1 MVFCKMPGLAHNGGI
16 PPRKKIRR
24 GPGRAQR
31 PADARL
37 YRLIRVLS
45 DNATVVVSGTKMAQE
60 LGVSHSATWRMVQQL
75 RSHGVEIE
83 GHPTTGYVL
92 KEVPD
97 LPLPEIL
104 DPVMGGTIF
113 AGKVHHAFR
122 TESTNLDA
130 MKAAAE
136 DAPEGSV
143 FLAEEQTA
151 GRGRGGHSWHSQ
163 KSQGLYCSVVLRP
176 QVSPAE
182 VLVLSLAVGLAV
194 QSAIEQAT
202 GLRPDLRWPNDL
214 MLDGKKCGGI
224 LIEMNA
230 EPTRVRCVVVGIG
243 VNVNQQEFSSELRE
257 VATSLSI
264 ASGAAWARVPLL
276 AALLQSLDREY
287 RAVSPATRV
296 NIIERFSECSSY
308 ARGKQ
313 VRVEEHGGY
322 EGVTAGLDERG
333 FLMVRT
339 ADGMRTVISGGVR
352 AIESN

>member
-1 MVFCKMPGLAHNGGI
+1 
-16 PPRKKIRR
+16 
-24 GPGRAQR
+24 
-31 PADARL
+31 
-37 YRLIRVLS
+37 VLS

-60 LGVSHSATWRMVQQL
+60 LGVSHSASWRMVQQL

-92 KEVPD
+92 KKVPD
-97 LPLPEIL
+97 LPVPEIL
-104 DPVMGGTIF
+104 DPLIGGTIF

-136 DAPEGSV
+136 GAPEGSV
-143 FLAEEQTA
+143 FVAEEQTA

-176 QVSPAE
+176 AVPPAE
-182 VLVLSLAVGLAV
+182 VLVLSLAAGLAA
-194 QSAIEQAT
+194 QSAIEQIA

-230 EPTRVRCVVVGIG
+230 EPTRVRYAVVGIG
-243 VNVNQQEFSSELRE
+243 INVNQQDFSAELRGI
-257 VATSLSI
+257 ATSLCI
-264 ASGAAWARVPLL
+264 ASGAAWPRVAML

-287 RAVSPATRV
+287 RAVSPAADVIR
-296 NIIERFSECSSY
+296 RFSEHSSY
-308 ARGKQ
+308 TCGKQ
-313 VRVEEHGGY
+313 VHVEEHGGY
-322 EGVTAGLDERG
+322 DGVTAGLDERG
-333 FLMVRT
+333 FLLVRT
-339 ADGMRTVISGGVR
+339 ADSTRTVISGGVR